1 MKKNL
6 LNYTKEEISAL
17 FEAINEPAYRAQQLF
32 VGMYAHSY
40 DDFSR
45 FSNLS
50 KTLRS
55 KLNAQYELRS
65 FQLIDRWESPQD
77 GTTKLLWKLPDGL
90 KIESVIIYEGKR
102 VTFCISSQVGCALDC
117 KFCETGKMGFLR
129 NLTLSEIVE
138 QVVRMKE
145 LARYKA
151 TNIVFMG
158 MGEPLLNYDTVMKAA
173 DIFADPQGLSFSR
186 KKITVSTSGIPQK
199 IYQMADENRPY
210 SLAISI
216 NAPTQEIRKKIMPI
230 SQKYSLTQLM
240 HSIRYYCNVTGKRV
254 TFEYVMIKGINVS
267 ENHAKR
273 FLNLTKKIPAKIN
286 AIACNSD
293 DPNYAAPSVEE
304 IELFEKTLL
313 HANRTIMIR
322 SRKGSEI
329 KAACGQLFASNEEEG
344 KKVSFKKLET
354 I

>member
-6 LNYTKEEISAL
+6 LNYSKEEITEL
-17 FEAINEPAYRAQQLF
+17 FENMNEPAYRAEQLF
-32 VGMYAHSY
+32 VGIYAKLY
-40 DDFSR
+40 NDFSQ

-50 KTLRS
+50 KPLRAELS
-55 KLNAQYELRS
+55 RQYELRS
-65 FQLIDRWESPQD
+65 FHLADKWESPED
-77 GTTKLLWKLPDGL
+77 NTTKLLWKLKDGL

-117 KFCETGKMGFLR
+117 KFCETGKMGHPR
-129 NLTLSEIVE
+129 NLNLAEIVE
-138 QVVRMKE
+138 QVIRMTE
-145 LARYKA
+145 LSTSKP

-186 KKITVSTSGIPQK
+186 KKITISTAGIAPR

-216 NAPTQEIRKKIMPI
+216 NAPTQEIRRKIMPI
-230 SQKYSLTQLM
+230 SQKYSLSQLM
-240 HSIRYYCNVTGKRV
+240 HAIRYYTNVTDKRV

-267 ENHAKR
+267 ENHAKQ
-273 FLNLTKKIPAKIN
+273 LLKLTKNIPSKIN

-293 DPNYAAPSVEE
+293 DPLYPAPSEEE
-304 IELFEKTLL
+304 IAHFEQVLL
-313 HANRTIMIR
+313 DGNRTVMIR

-329 KAACGQLFASNEEEG
+329 QAACGQLFAANEEEG
-344 KKVSFKKLET
+344 RKVSFSKLD
-354 I
+354 

>member
-6 LNYTKEEISAL
+6 LDYSKDEITAI
-17 FEAINEPAYRAQQLF
+17 FESIDEPAYRAEQLF
-32 VGMYAHSY
+32 VGIYAHSY
-40 DDFSR
+40 DDFSL

-50 KTLRS
+50 KALRA
-55 KLNAQYELRS
+55 KLASEYELRS
-65 FQLIDRWESPQD
+65 FRLVDQWESPQD
-77 GTTKLLWKLPDGL
+77 GTTKLLWQLKDGL

-129 NLTLSEIVE
+129 NLSLAEIVE
-138 QVVRMKE
+138 QVIRMKE
-145 LARYKA
+145 LAVSKP

-173 DIFADPQGLSFSR
+173 DIFADSQGLSFSR
-186 KKITVSTSGIPQK
+186 KRITISTAGIPQK
-199 IYQMADENRPY
+199 IYQMADEGRPY

-230 SQKYSLTQLM
+230 SQKYSLNQLM
-240 HSIRYYCNVTGKRV
+240 HAIRYYSNVTAKRV

-267 ENHAKR
+267 ENHAKL
-273 FLNLTKKIPAKIN
+273 FLKLTKRIPSKIN

-293 DPNYAAPSVEE
+293 DPAYPAPSDEE
-304 IELFEKTLL
+304 IAAFEKIILD
-313 HANRTIMIR
+313 ANRTIMIR

-329 KAACGQLFASNEEEG
+329 QAACGQLYAANEEEG
-344 KKVSFKKLET
+344 KKVSFTKLEK